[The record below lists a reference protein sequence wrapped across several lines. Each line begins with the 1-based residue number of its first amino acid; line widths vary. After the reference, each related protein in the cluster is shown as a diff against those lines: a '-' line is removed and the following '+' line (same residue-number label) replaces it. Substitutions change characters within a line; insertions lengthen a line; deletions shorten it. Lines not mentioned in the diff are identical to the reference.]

1 MGIPVNRRLLS
12 WKMASKLLMGTLF
25 LTLSMMLAEG
35 RWYPSRARDRQDHA
49 MPTFEETDCSSDFSA
64 ADMCIKVYFP
74 NGNDDVMILTRMH
87 EESTMY
93 DGFLQQDEDVSIIVI
108 DTPQTHHRLINFHS
122 EHSEHC
128 SSFNVILET
137 NTVTCVRVGFGPAD
151 EEHKLNRTELD
162 RAITLRN
169 ANGNIIPLGRHFGSS
184 GIPVRVLFTFDSEFY
199 AAFDGIDGK
208 SGDNYMNEVMA
219 LVKNAFRDKSLKNA
233 IGTRVNIIGTKKL
246 HTGPITSTYD
256 PIIGAL
262 IREERVGAYD
272 VFSFVT
278 YPGASGAGSF
288 AHFCKDDGNRVNW
301 NAGYGPNECSKYHE
315 CQWWDWWCYSEIWSR
330 DCSTLIRIART
341 AQTVAHEIGHNLGM
355 DHDFKGDGKLWH
367 GGYEYRQY
375 QNEECRG
382 LMDYIDDGV
391 GWSKC
396 SAIDF
401 SNYIT
406 NAGTTDPCLK

>member
-1 MGIPVNRRLLS
+1 
-12 WKMASKLLMGTLF
+12 MGTLF

-93 DGFLQQDEDVSIIVI
+93 DGFLHQDEDVSVIVI
-108 DTPQTHHRLINFHS
+108 DTPQTHQRLINFHS
-122 EHSEHC
+122 EDIEHC
-128 SSFNVILET
+128 TSFDVNLET
-137 NTVTCVRVGFGPAD
+137 NTITCVRVGFGPGGD
-151 EEHKLNRTELD
+151 EPKLNQTEAD
-162 RAITLRN
+162 RLITMRN
-169 ANGNIIPLGRHFGSS
+169 TNGNIIPLGRHYGSS

-199 AAFDGIDGK
+199 HGFNGQDGK

-219 LVKNAFRDKSLKNA
+219 LVKNAYRDKSLKNM
-233 IGTRVNIIGTKKL
+233 IGTKINIIGTKKY
-246 HTGPITSTYD
+246 HPGPITGYNE

-262 IREERVGAYD
+262 AGEERERAYD
-272 VFSFVT
+272 VFSFVS
-278 YPGASGAGSF
+278 YPGASGLGSF
-288 AHFCKDDGNRVNW
+288 PTVCSVGNRNRVNY
-301 NAGYGPNECSKYHE
+301 NTAYGPNDCRKFQETCA
-315 CQWWDWWCYSEIWSR
+315 WWDWWCWSAYWSI
-330 DCSTLIRIART
+330 DCSPMSRIART
-341 AQTVAHEIGHNLGM
+341 AQLVAHEIGHNLGM
-355 DHDFKGDGKLWH
+355 DHDFNNDIYYAENR
-367 GGYEYRQY
+367 YEYRQY

-396 SAIDF
+396 SARDF
-401 SNYIT
+401 SRYIT
-406 NAGTTDPCLK
+406 NGGTTAPCLK